1 MNIHGRPVRAY
12 RWIVFLLAV
21 GYTIYNVVTS
31 DYTNFG
37 GPFRFLT
44 IWGLI
49 VSMISAYFMLS
60 LSSGWRDGDYRITA
74 MSASVLNVMVMF
86 LYWKLYFTDPNLL
99 HADGP
104 PPFLQQYYLHLA
116 GPFLQIFDALFIARV
131 YRRPLRAVPQL
142 MAIIMAYVAWGELVI
157 QNLNDSPAGSVTS
170 GLAYPFL
177 NSMTFPERGV
187 FYASNA
193 GIALVILAGFA
204 ALSWVLRLNRA

>member
-1 MNIHGRPVRAY
+1 MNIQTCPIRTY

-31 DYTNFG
+31 DYSNFG

-49 VSMISAYFMLS
+49 VSMISAYLMLS
-60 LSSGWRDGDYRITA
+60 LSNGWRDRDYSVTA

-86 LYWKLYFTDPNLL
+86 LYWKLFFTDPNML

-116 GPFLQIFDALFIARV
+116 GPVLQIFDALFIARAFRHPV
-131 YRRPLRAVPQL
+131 RAVPQL
-142 MAIIMAYVAWGELVI
+142 IAIILAYVAWGELVV
-157 QNLNDSPAGSVTS
+157 QNLNDSPAGTVTS

-177 NSMTFPERGV
+177 NSMTFSERGV
-187 FYASNA
+187 FYGSNA
-193 GIALVILAGFA
+193 GIALAILAGFA
-204 ALSWVLRLNRA
+204 GLSRVLRLKRG